1 MARAASVSRQTA
13 ETSIEVT
20 VNLDGTGTSDI
31 STGVGF
37 FDHMLTALSRHS
49 LVDLTVHVKGDTWVD
64 DHHTVEDTG
73 IVLGQA
79 LRQALGDKRGIR
91 RFGDALVPLDEALV
105 MAAVDISGR
114 GELFWDVPIGPEK
127 VGTFDTELGHEF
139 FCGLARD
146 AGMTVHLREVAGENA
161 VHLREVAG
169 ENAHHILE
177 ATFKSFARAL
187 RAAVEP
193 DPRVEGIPSTKG
205 AL

>member
-1 MARAASVSRQTA
+1 MRQATINRKTA
-13 ETSIEVT
+13 ETDIALTLV
-20 VNLDGTGTSDI
+20 LDGTGKSEVD
-31 STGVGF
+31 SGCGF
-37 FDHMLTALSRHS
+37 LDHMLTLFAKHGRF
-49 LVDLTVHVKGDTWVD
+49 DLTLTCKGDTVVD

-114 GELFWDVPIGPEK
+114 GELFWDVPIGPQK

-146 AGMTVHLREVAGENA
+146 AGMT

>member
-1 MARAASVSRQTA
+1 MTMARVASVSRQTA

-79 LRQALGDKRGIR
+79 LHQALGDKRGIR
-91 RFGDALVPLDEALV
+91 RFGDALVPPADEAWSWLPLTSP
-105 MAAVDISGR
+105 AVASS
-114 GELFWDVPIGPEK
+114 FWDVPIGPDK

-146 AGMTVHLREVAGENA
+146 AGMTVHLREI
-161 VHLREVAG
+161 AG

-187 RAAVEP
+187 RAAVET

>member
-1 MARAASVSRQTA
+1 MRSASITRKTG
-13 ETSIEVT
+13 ETDISLT
-20 VNLDGTGTSDI
+20 LNLDGKGESSL
-31 STGVGF
+31 STGCGF
-37 FDHMLTALSRHS
+37 LDHMLTLFAKHGRF
-49 LVDLTVHVKGDTWVD
+49 DLTVTCKGDTWVD

-79 LRQALGDKRGIR
+79 LHQALGDKRGIR

-114 GELFWDVPIGPEK
+114 GELFWDVPIGPDK

-146 AGMTVHLREVAGENA
+146 AGMTVHLREI
-161 VHLREVAG
+161 AG

-187 RAAVEP
+187 RAAVET